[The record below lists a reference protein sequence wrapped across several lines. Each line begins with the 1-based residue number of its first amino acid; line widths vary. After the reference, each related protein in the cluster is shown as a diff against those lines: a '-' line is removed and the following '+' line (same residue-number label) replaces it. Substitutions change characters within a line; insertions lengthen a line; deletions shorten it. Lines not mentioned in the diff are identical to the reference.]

1 MYTCLGLLGLP
12 AHACFFV
19 VCLPPYLSMIRVLSL
34 LFPVFLLLVH
44 VFLHC
49 FAEKLEIKV
58 ASGCNDL
65 PDRFRAADPKPNV
78 VTHGVLVKAK
88 AIRNAHVPARSS
100 QCRIPLSS
108 RSCGSNG

>member
-1 MYTCLGLLGLP
+1 M
-12 AHACFFV
+12 F
-19 VCLPPYLSMIRVLSL
+19 
-34 LFPVFLLLVH
+34 
-44 VFLHC
+44 FLHC

-88 AIRNAHVPARSS
+88 VEGVVPSGGTNQERARAR
-100 QCRIPLSS
+100 QVQPVQNPAQQQELR
-108 RSCGSNG
+108 